1 MIAVDTNVVSEL
13 LRPQCDPK
21 VTAWVNAQ
29 PSETLF
35 LTSINAAELWA
46 GVAVLPE
53 GARKRAL
60 EASLESVLN
69 RLFVGRRLPFDDAAA
84 RAYATIMQRTQA
96 AGTPVPLADG
106 LIAAIAAARGFIVA
120 TRDEPSFRAAGIS
133 VINPWLHPD
142 SC

>member
-1 MIAVDTNVVSEL
+1 MIILDTNVVSEL
-13 LRPQCDPK
+13 SKK
-21 VTAWVNAQ
+21 VVSSAVIVWLDAQ
-29 PSETLF
+29 VPETLF

-69 RLFVGRRLPFDDAAA
+69 RLFAGRRLPFDDGAA
-84 RAYATIMQRTQA
+84 RAYASIMQRTQA

-120 TRDEPSFRAAGIS
+120 TRDEASFRAAGIA
-133 VINPWLHPD
+133 VINPWAL
-142 SC
+142 

>member
-1 MIAVDTNVVSEL
+1 MIILDTNVVSEL
-13 LRPQCDPK
+13 SK
-21 VTAWVNAQ
+21 KAVSSAVIAWLDVQA
-29 PSETLF
+29 PETLF

-60 EASLESVLN
+60 EASLESILN
-69 RLFVGRRLPFDDAAA
+69 RLFAGRRLPFDDAAA
-84 RAYATIMQRTQA
+84 RAYATIVQRTQA

-120 TRDEPSFRAAGIS
+120 TRDEASFRAAGIA
-133 VINPWLHPD
+133 VINPWAA
-142 SC
+142 

>member
-1 MIAVDTNVVSEL
+1 MIILDTNVVSEL
-13 LRPQCDPK
+13 SKK
-21 VTAWVNAQ
+21 VTSSAVVAWLDVQA
-29 PSETLF
+29 PESLY

-53 GARKRAL
+53 GLRKRAL

-69 RLFVGRRLPFDDAAA
+69 RLFAGRRIPFDDAAA
-84 RAYATIMQRTQA
+84 RAYADIMQRTQA

-120 TRDEPSFRAAGIS
+120 TRDEASFQAASIG
-133 VINPWLHPD
+133 VINPWLCLD
-142 SC
+142 S